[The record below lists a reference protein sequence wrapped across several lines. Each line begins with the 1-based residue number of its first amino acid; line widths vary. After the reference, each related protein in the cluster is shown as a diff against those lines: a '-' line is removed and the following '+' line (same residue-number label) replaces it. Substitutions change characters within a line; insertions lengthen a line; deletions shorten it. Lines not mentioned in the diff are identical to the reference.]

1 MRSSLP
7 RAGGSV
13 ISTSLFFMRTESSVR
28 LSLLTKDKIYASMS
42 NDFVTFETK
51 GIFFFFTSNS
61 IIVFE
66 VESII
71 NIIAA

>member
-28 LSLLTKDKIYASMS
+28 LSLLTKDKIYASGG
-42 NDFVTFETK
+42 TI
-51 GIFFFFTSNS
+51 IFILILKVMFHLEFK
-61 IIVFE
+61 
-66 VESII
+66 
-71 NIIAA
+71 

>member
-13 ISTSLFFMRTESSVR
+13 MSKSLFLMRTESSVR

-42 NDFVTFETK
+42 NDFVTLATK
-51 GIFFFFTSNS
+51 GIFFFLTSNS

-71 NIIAA
+71 DSIDA